1 MSTNTVMFS
10 LDANKFA
17 AACVAFNKADGYIT
31 KKIAEAHQAGRAA
44 LCDIVG
50 ALALCTVPFSAA
62 LANTIRVTAFRARKA
77 YGSEYTITVSS
88 QGKNF
93 AFDVVKS
100 ADIQRK
106 PGAGRKANKAPAQA
120 VADAPSVSDSPARAD
135 SKRFADALRALGF
148 GNVEL
153 HNIAAGTMNA
163 DAVRAFAISKLS
175 PKLPAARK
183 LRNPAHGDSAAAL
196 NRAKAILAQRAA

>member
-1 MSTNTVMFS
+1 MSASSVMFS

-106 PGAGRKANKAPAQA
+106 PGAGRKSNKPAQA
-120 VADAPSVSDSPARAD
+120 AADAPSVSDSSARAD
-135 SKRFADALRALGF
+135 SKRYAAALRALGF

-163 DAVRAFAISKLS
+163 DAVCAFALSKLS

-183 LRNPAHGDSAAAL
+183 SAA
-196 NRAKAILAQRAA
+196 RKAA